1 MTCSS
6 LSTTGQRNSTSESNA
21 LEKGPFDPGARQYGS
36 DGISYVDFHAALNGE
51 PDPQDPCNAEISRLA
66 KQGRSEAFCREY
78 RKGYDAKLA
87 EVRGQSLAFQAR
99 RGDFTSAK
107 GAQQAVECWEPGYS
121 DRQAIHQAAE
131 RHAEVAL
138 CLGTAARAA
147 GVLDAIFAV

>member
-6 LSTTGQRNSTSESNA
+6 SNTTGQRTDA
-21 LEKGPFDPGARQYGS
+21 LEKGPFDPYARQIDRSGL
-36 DGISYVDFHAALNGE
+36 SYVDFHAALNGE